1 MTTSGPTKT
10 NESLERGIE
19 IADAVAV
26 LIVTVLPIALMAFFF
41 LTRQGSPS

>member
-1 MTTSGPTKT
+1 MTTEQHDT
-10 NESLERGIE
+10 NESLERGIR

-26 LIVTVLPIALMAFFF
+26 LIITVLPIALMAFYC

>member
-1 MTTSGPTKT
+1 MTTNQNDT

-26 LIVTVLPIALMAFFF
+26 LILTVLPIAMLAVFIF
-41 LTRQGSPS
+41 TRQGTL